1 MPTDPSTRRRHS
13 ETGRSSSVSLS
24 LDSDARYLKGAGERF
39 AGLLAKMGIHTVQD
53 LLEHYPARYEDRT
66 SIARVARL
74 QDGQSAALRVR
85 VTEVESR
92 RTQRRGMTITR
103 VAGEDDTG
111 TIVLVWF
118 NQPWIRDRFVKIRGR
133 EIMVYGLV
141 RYGRMGFEM
150 NSPDWELLTEEEAD
164 PWSYGKFVPVYPL
177 TEGLTQ
183 GRIRLIMQN
192 ALERCGALITDPL
205 PEPMLDELDLV
216 DLPSAIRAIHWSDS
230 EVENRAARKRLVF
243 DEFFYLQ
250 LALAQLRHR
259 EGAALPGIPF
269 AVPPGLMNEIDS
281 LLPFQL
287 TGAQRRV
294 ISQVW
299 DAMGRPHPMNRLV
312 QGDVGSGKTV
322 VAVAAMLLAA
332 RNGYQSALMAPTE
345 VLAEQHFM
353 SLLELSERLGLR
365 VDMLSG
371 GPLTRAKQSVIASL
385 SAGHI
390 DVVVGTHA
398 LLQEHVDFHRLGL
411 VVVDEQH
418 KFGVRQR
425 GALRDKGASPDMLV
439 MTATP
444 IPRTLT
450 MTVYGD
456 LDVSIID
463 ELPSGRRPVR
473 THVRPMSQ
481 VDRVYKGVRALLQ
494 KGGQAYVVCPLV
506 SESEKLQ
513 ARAATELAGQL
524 RNEVFPEYSVGLL
537 HGQMKRDEK
546 QAVIAEF
553 RDRRHQILV
562 CTTVVEVGVDV
573 PSANVMVI
581 VNAER
586 YGLAQLHQLRG
597 RVGRSADQAFCVLLA
612 EASTD
617 DSVRRLQTLQ
627 ETSDG
632 FRIAEEDLKIRGPGE
647 FFGTRQSGM
656 PAFKIGDVLHD
667 VELLEIARTQAQEI
681 VSADPDLRTPEMRKI
696 AQIVA
701 RKYHK
706 RLLETVA

>member
-13 ETGRSSSVSLS
+13 ETGRSGTVSLNLAS
-24 LDSDARYLKGAGERF
+24 EVRYLKGAGERF
-39 AGLLAKMGIHTVQD
+39 AGLLAKMGIHTIQD

-118 NQPWIRDRFVKIRGR
+118 NQPWIRDRFLKMRGR

-177 TEGLTQ
+177 TQGLTQ

-192 ALERCGALITDPL
+192 ALERCGSLIKDPF
-205 PEPMLDELDLV
+205 PEPMLDELDLI

-230 EVENRAARKRLVF
+230 EAENQAARKRIVF

-250 LALAQLRHR
+250 IALAQLRHR

-269 AVPPGLMNEIDS
+269 VAAPGLLDEITG
-281 LLPFQL
+281 LLPFEL

-299 DAMGRPHPMNRLV
+299 NAMGRPHPMNRLV

-332 RNGYQSALMAPTE
+332 RNGYQSAIMAPTE
-345 VLAEQHFM
+345 VLAEQHYM
-353 SLLELSERLGLR
+353 SLLELSESLGLR
-365 VDMLSG
+365 VDMLAG
-371 GPLTRAKQSVIASL
+371 GPLTRAKQAVIASL

-463 ELPSGRRPVR
+463 ELPPGRRPVR

-481 VDRVYKGVRALLQ
+481 ADRVYEGVRALLQ

-513 ARAATELAGQL
+513 ARAATELADQL
-524 RNEVFPEYSVGLL
+524 RDEVFPEYSVGLL
-537 HGQMKRDEK
+537 HGQMKRDDK

-553 RDRRHQILV
+553 RDRRHHILV

-573 PSANVMVI
+573 PSSNVMVI

-612 EASTD
+612 DASTE
-617 DSVRRLQTLQ
+617 DSIRRLQILQ

-632 FRIAEEDLKIRGPGE
+632 FRIAEEDLQIRGPGE

-656 PAFKIGDVLHD
+656 PAFKIADVLHD
-667 VELLEIARTQAQEI
+667 VGLLEIARTQAQEI
-681 VSADPDLRTPEMRKI
+681 VSADPDLTAPGMRKI
-696 AQIVA
+696 ARLVA